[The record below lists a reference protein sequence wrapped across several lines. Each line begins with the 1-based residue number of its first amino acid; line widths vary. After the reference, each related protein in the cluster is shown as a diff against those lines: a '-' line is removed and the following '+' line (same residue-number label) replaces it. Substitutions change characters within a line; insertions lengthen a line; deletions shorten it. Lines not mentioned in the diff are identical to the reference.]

1 MSNQVQTQAA
11 KVWQT
16 ITDPSTA
23 ATYQKTANVTWV
35 ILKETGLLIWLVICL
50 GLVGGEW
57 IWKTGYRTGWNVR
70 GWINSLDKSNTE
82 NLLNETGKSFLEVS
96 KSAAAAAIA
105 TAKEQLG
112 IESKPEPPLVPSP
125 PRPQPT
131 PTKPEP
137 IKPEPALATKPVAIP
152 AEDVDADE
160 EIDV

>member
-23 ATYQKTANVTWV
+23 ATYQKTANVTWL
-35 ILKETGLLIWLVICL
+35 ILKETGLLVWLVICL
-50 GLVGGEW
+50 GLVAGEW

-70 GWINSLDKSNTE
+70 GWINSLDKANTE

-105 TAKEQLG
+105 TAKGQLG
-112 IESKPEPPLVPSP
+112 IEDKPEPPLVPSP

-131 PTKPEP
+131 PTKPESV
-137 IKPEPALATKPVAIP
+137 KPEPALAPKPVAVP

-160 EIDV
+160 EIDA